1 MKRNK
6 FIKSALSVLLACSF
20 LLSGFPFTAKAEIP
34 KVRTEA
40 GKISFEITS
49 TAATSSI
56 KYRTV
61 GWTVRRDQLC
71 SNTTPKQCGD
81 PRSGQHASFLDQQV
95 RQVGQEPNPPIPG
108 QPVTTYYEV
117 SEALVTEGMWKAGMG
132 DIKDND
138 DLYLY
143 AIMVSIDGKGNVRKG
158 PFYTLDEI
166 KRAEPWAHP
175 DDLDDY
181 FGIHVPYRSAEFPV
195 DVIAKTLGGKVI
207 QNPEVTFQK
216 GKYKIGETINHEFP
230 ETIEDNGKTYTIVRS
245 YLSPKQDPTRKD
257 WLQEDPETNP
267 KVRTRSFTVALG
279 GTDAIA
285 EYAENNPVKAIYQKE
300 DGTKLKEVDKGVFA
314 TGDEANHT
322 FEGQITSGS
331 LMEWR

>member
-1 MKRNK
+1 M
-6 FIKSALSVLLACSF
+6 LLACSF
-20 LLSGFPFTAKAEIP
+20 LLSVFPFVANAATP

-56 KYRTV
+56 RYRTV

-71 SNTTPKQCGD
+71 TNTSPKQCGN
-81 PRSGQHASFLDQQV
+81 PKSGQHASFLNQQV
-95 RQVGQEPNPPIPG
+95 QQVGQYPNPPIPG
-108 QPVTTYYEV
+108 QPVTTFYEV

-143 AIMVSIDGKGNVRKG
+143 AIMVSIDGNGNVRKG

-181 FGIHVPYRSAEFPV
+181 FGITCA
-195 DVIAKTLGGKVI
+195 
-207 QNPEVTFQK
+207 
-216 GKYKIGETINHEFP
+216 
-230 ETIEDNGKTYTIVRS
+230 
-245 YLSPKQDPTRKD
+245 LSQCGFSGRCHCENRK
-257 WLQEDPETNP
+257 
-267 KVRTRSFTVALG
+267 R
-279 GTDAIA
+279 
-285 EYAENNPVKAIYQKE
+285 
-300 DGTKLKEVDKGVFA
+300 
-314 TGDEANHT
+314 
-322 FEGQITSGS
+322 
-331 LMEWR
+331 